1 MTFSLLLSAVL
12 RCGLMAYMEV
22 TAFRIGTY
30 LMYQSTAVPL
40 LGLFGLLGAHEAF
53 CSLRRFKATKKEKNA

>member
-1 MTFSLLLSAVL
+1 
-12 RCGLMAYMEV
+12 MAYMEV

-40 LGLFGLLGAHEAF
+40 LGLFGLLGVHELF
-53 CSLRRFKATKKEKNA
+53 CSLRRQKAAKKE